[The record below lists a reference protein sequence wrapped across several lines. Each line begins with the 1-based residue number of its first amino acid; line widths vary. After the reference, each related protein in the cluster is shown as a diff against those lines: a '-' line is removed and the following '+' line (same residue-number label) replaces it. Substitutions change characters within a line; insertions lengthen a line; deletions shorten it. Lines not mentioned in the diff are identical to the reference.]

1 MTTRFMNAV
10 DWSQAFF
17 RIFRRSRAREA
28 RAWRRHFESL
38 RFTGHGGG
46 QIATHRALIHLPVRR
61 SQLWV
66 SAVVAVALSIG
77 WFALQPLIAQ
87 LWQLILETGQAALG
101 LGSAVAHTETQVGFY
116 SFRIPYPDIADYLPS
131 SAVWWLTLIVT
142 LLLFSL
148 SFMIN
153 FRYLP
158 FTYILRSA
166 LFIQLAAMVFFAL
179 WPAAFPYSLSDYLY
193 GMLLAGYVL
202 IGLVPLVFGLTYFV
216 FDFGILKKIG
226 LTLMVMAHLALFIP
240 LQYLLQGYVIHQ
252 LSLLFLPLSFFLL
265 GLPVDVL
272 LLIAFYSWGM
282 SWEPRGA
289 ASAAAPPA

>member
-1 MTTRFMNAV
+1 MNAV
-10 DWSQAFF
+10 DWSQAFS

-38 RFTGHGGG
+38 RFQGHGGG

-66 SAVVAVALSIG
+66 SAIVAIAMSIA
-77 WFALQPLIAQ
+77 WFALQPYIAQ
-87 LWQLILETGQAALG
+87 MWQLILEMGEEALG
-101 LGSAVAHTETQVGFY
+101 FGSAVAHSDTHLGVY
-116 SFRIPYPDIADYLPS
+116 VFRIPYPDVPDYLPS
-131 SAVWWLTLIVT
+131 SAVWWVTLIVM
-142 LLLFSL
+142 LVLFFL
-148 SFMIN
+148 SFLIS

-158 FTYILRSA
+158 FTYLLRSA
-166 LFIQLAAMVFFAL
+166 LFLQLSAMVFFAL
-179 WPAAFPYSLSDYLY
+179 WPAAFPYTLTDYLY

-202 IGLVPLVFGLTYFV
+202 IGLIPLVFGLIYYV
-216 FDFGILKKIG
+216 FDFGIVKKIA
-226 LTLMVMAHLALFIP
+226 LTLLVMGHLAVFIP

-265 GLPVDVL
+265 GLPIDVL

-289 ASAAAPPA
+289 ASTPAAPPV